1 MVDGPFYSFSFFDLA
16 KRPQTIPNRPNE
28 CRIRG
33 LNLACLNP
41 ALESYLVY
49 SNFFCC
55 FLCCILTINQGYTY
69 SNIVNLS
76 RKIFATSIAGFRRY
90 KGAAVYNYIMAKDV
104 IHLSEAEAASD
115 FAALMARV
123 RAGAEVII
131 EDGKRPVAVLHAAE
145 PVRRSISECIALAKA
160 HEEETGKA
168 PILDPDFAED
178 VEEILSH
185 RKPWNPP
192 AWE

>member
-1 MVDGPFYSFSFFDLA
+1 V
-16 KRPQTIPNRPNE
+16 
-28 CRIRG
+28 
-33 LNLACLNP
+33 
-41 ALESYLVY
+41 
-49 SNFFCC
+49 
-55 FLCCILTINQGYTY
+55 
-69 SNIVNLS
+69 
-76 RKIFATSIAGFRRY
+76 
-90 KGAAVYNYIMAKDV
+90 AVYNRFMAKNV
-104 IHLSEAEAASD
+104 IHISEAEAASD

-123 RAGAEVII
+123 RAGAEVVI
-131 EDGKRPVAVLHAAE
+131 ENGERPVAVLHAAE

-168 PILDPDFAED
+168 PVLDPDFAED